1 MYAPPPSSHTHAGLA
16 AAARRAP
23 RNPLQ
28 TFRPSDRPSRAAH
41 RLSHAAHRSSD
52 RPSDR
57 LSRTARRLSRAALRP
72 SRLAR
77 RPSRDTLRPCAAR
90 RLSHAARRPSHTA
103 CRLSALSLGPSRH
116 CVSHSLVRVSRR
128 SAPLPRT
135 NRVIDADIADIAAD
149 VPIALPMF
157 RHHCRY
163 RRYADMPICR
173 YADMPISL
181 RQ

>member
-1 MYAPPPSSHTHAGLA
+1 MVDRYSFFGRKFEKMEASLKTQALQSVCA
-16 AAARRAP
+16 AAVVTHTCRPRCSSAPRA

-41 RLSHAAHRSSD
+41 RLSRAAHRSSD

-77 RPSRDTLRPCAAR
+77 RPSRAALRPSCAAR

-116 CVSHSLVRVSRR
+116 WMSHSLVRVSRR
-128 SAPLPRT
+128 AAPLPRT
-135 NRVIDADIADIAAD
+135 NRVIDADIA
-149 VPIALPMF
+149 
-157 RHHCRY
+157 
-163 RRYADMPICR
+163 ADMPMCR
-173 YADMPISL
+173 
-181 RQ
+181 